1 MSTARSTAARLP
13 LEPGVY
19 RFRDETGR
27 VLYIGRARNLRRRVQ
42 SYWTNLGDRRHLARM
57 VSRITRIE
65 AVWCDSE
72 HEAAW
77 LERNLLEHAKPRW
90 NRAEGGAEVA
100 AYIRFDPGPAQPGL
114 RFAHDTKSSARHCA
128 HPAPGRASPTPHPP
142 HSFGPYLGGR
152 RVRLAISAL
161 NRVIPLQYATATN
174 GSAREFAELFGIG
187 PQDREP
193 LTKAA
198 IAVLERDPAAVEAL
212 RAELVRRRDKASAEL
227 RFEFAAKL
235 QDEIAAYDW
244 IVAEQ
249 KVASQEPHD
258 VDVYGWA
265 DGLLLHFE
273 IRAGRMSKWTQRA
286 VSEAAAKQR
295 LAATPPAWQP
305 FARRNAELAA
315 RLANAARP

>member
-1 MSTARSTAARLP
+1 MTTAPTARAVAARLP

-19 RFRDETGR
+19 RFRDEAGR
-27 VLYIGRARNLRRRVQ
+27 VLYIGRARSLRRRVQ

-57 VSRITRIE
+57 VGRIARVE

-77 LERNLLEHAKPRW
+77 LERNLLEHTKPRW

-114 RFAHDTKSSARHCA
+114 RFAHDTKTSAQRH
-128 HPAPGRASPTPHPP
+128 
-142 HSFGPYLGGR
+142 FGPYLGGVR
-152 RVRLAISAL
+152 TRLAISAL
-161 NRVIPLQYATATN
+161 NRVLPLRYAGATN
-174 GSAREFAELFGIG
+174 GSAREFAELFGVG
-187 PQDREP
+187 PADREP
-193 LTKAA
+193 LTNAA

-235 QDEIAAYDW
+235 QEEIAAYDW

-249 KVASQEPHD
+249 KVARIEPDD

-265 DGLLLHFE
+265 DGVLVHFG
-273 IRAGRMSKWTQRA
+273 IRAGRMSAWTQRA
-286 VSEAAAKQR
+286 ASAATARDR
-295 LAATPPAWQP
+295 LAATPVAWQA

-315 RLANAARP
+315 RLLGKPD